1 MDLLSNHP
9 YWPMKD
15 GLPAAYPA
23 LKRDER
29 CEVAVIGA
37 GITGALVAWH
47 LVEAGIDTVVLDR
60 RDVAHG
66 STSGSTSLLQ
76 YEIDLPLHRL
86 AQRLGPGRAERAYH
100 GCLQSIHDL
109 ARLIK
114 RLKIDCGF
122 EYKGSLF
129 LASKR
134 ADVTPLRREYEA
146 RLAAGFDVAWW
157 PRGEVA
163 RRTNLPQP
171 AAIFSAPG
179 EAAQVDAYAL
189 THGLLAAAAKK
200 GARIYDRTG
209 VRRTARHARGIELT
223 AQRGPR
229 VRAKWLVVASGY
241 EADQFLPECV
251 TTLHSTY
258 AIASEPVE
266 DFSGWP
272 EGEPVI
278 WDTANPYV
286 YLRTTPDR
294 RIIMGGYDEPFRD
307 PVRRDRLL
315 TAKAALLQR
324 RFHQLFP
331 RIPFE
336 LATAWA
342 GTFGKTDDGLPF
354 IGEYPGMPRT
364 WFALGYGGNGITY
377 SMIAAQLL
385 RDRLTEGVSGNADLY
400 GFDRKPG
407 PEGHFPASIHDQLTP
422 SKPKSEH
429 D

>member
-1 MDLLSNHP
+1 MWEFRAPSSAICCQLLQSMDLLSNYP

-23 LKRDER
+23 LNRDER

-37 GITGALVAWH
+37 GITGALAAWH
-47 LVEAGIDTVVLDR
+47 LAEARIDTVVLDR

-86 AQRLGPGRAERAYH
+86 ARRLGRARAERAYH
-100 GCLQSIHDL
+100 GCLRSIHDL
-109 ARLIK
+109 ARLIWH
-114 RLKIDCGF
+114 LKIDCGF

-134 ADVTPLRREYEA
+134 ADVIPLRREYEA
-146 RLAAGFDVAWW
+146 RLAAGFEVAWW

-163 RRTNLPQP
+163 RRSSLPQP
-171 AAIFSAPG
+171 AAISSAPG

-189 THGLLAAAAKK
+189 THGLLAAASKK
-200 GARIYDRTG
+200 GARIYDQTSVNRTH
-209 VRRTARHARGIELT
+209 RHARGVELT
-223 AQRGPR
+223 THRQNR

-241 EADQFLPECV
+241 ETDLFLPRRV
-251 TTLHSTY
+251 TALQSTY

-266 DFSGWP
+266 NFPGWP

-278 WDTANPYV
+278 WDTADPYI
-286 YLRTTPDR
+286 YMRTTPDR

-307 PVRRDRLL
+307 PAKRDRLL
-315 TAKAALLQR
+315 AAKTALLQR
-324 RFHQLFP
+324 RARRFFP

-342 GTFGKTDDGLPF
+342 GTFGKTSDGLPF
-354 IGEYPGMPRT
+354 IGEYPGIPRT

-377 SMIAAQLL
+377 SLIAAQLL
-385 RDRLTEGVSGNADLY
+385 RDRLTEGACGDGDLY
-400 GFDRKPG
+400 GFDRKSNPDG
-407 PEGHFPASIHDQLTP
+407 
-422 SKPKSEH
+422 
-429 D
+429 

>member
-9 YWPMKD
+9 YWPIKD
-15 GLPAAYPA
+15 GLPAAYPS
-23 LKRDER
+23 LKRDEH

-37 GITGALVAWH
+37 GITGALAAWQ
-47 LVEAGIDTVVLDR
+47 LAEAGIDTVVLDR

-86 AQRLGPGRAERAYH
+86 AHRLGRIRAERAYH
-100 GCLQSIHDL
+100 GCLKSIHDL
-109 ARLIK
+109 ARLVK
-114 RLKIDCGF
+114 TLKIDCGF
-122 EYKGSLF
+122 AFKGSLF

-134 ADVTPLRREYEA
+134 ADIVPLRREYEA

-157 PRGEVA
+157 PRGELA
-163 RRTNLPQP
+163 RRSSLPQP

-179 EAAQVDAYAL
+179 EAAQVDAYSL
-189 THGLLAAAAKK
+189 THGLLAAAEKK
-200 GARIYDRTG
+200 GARVYDQTTVVRTH
-209 VRRTARHARGIELT
+209 RNPRGIELT
-223 AQRGPR
+223 TQRKTR
-229 VRAKWLVVASGY
+229 VRAKWVVVASGY
-241 EADQFLPECV
+241 EADQFLPERV

-266 DFSGWP
+266 KFPGWP

-278 WDTANPYV
+278 WDTADPYI

-307 PVRRDRLL
+307 PVKRDQLL

-324 RFHQLFP
+324 RFRQLFP

-342 GTFGKTDDGLPF
+342 GTFGKTADGLPF
-354 IGEYPGMPRT
+354 IGEYPGIPRT

-377 SMIAAQLL
+377 SVIAAQLL
-385 RDRLTEGVSGNADLY
+385 RDRLTEGVSIDADLY
-400 GFDRKPG
+400 GFDR
-407 PEGHFPASIHDQLTP
+407 QP
-422 SKPKSEH
+422 SPSRN
-429 D
+429 

>member
-9 YWPMKD
+9 YWPIKD

-23 LKRDER
+23 LEHDER
-29 CEVAVIGA
+29 CDVAVIGA

-47 LVEAGIDTVVLDR
+47 LAEVGIDTVVLDR
-60 RDVAHG
+60 RDVVHG

-76 YEIDLPLHRL
+76 YEIDLPLHQL
-86 AQRLGPGRAERAYH
+86 AQRLGRTRAERAYH
-100 GCLQSIHDL
+100 GCLQSIRDL

-114 RLKIDCGF
+114 QLKLDCGF
-122 EYKGSLF
+122 AFKGSLF

-134 ADVTPLRREYEA
+134 ADVVPLRREYEA

-157 PRGEVA
+157 PRSEVT
-163 RRTNLPQP
+163 RRSSLPQP
-171 AAIFSAPG
+171 AGIFSAPG

-189 THGLLAAAAKK
+189 AHGLLAAASKK
-200 GARIYDRTG
+200 GARVYDQTTVVRTH
-209 VRRTARHARGIELT
+209 RHARGIELT
-223 AQRGPR
+223 TQRKTR

-241 EADQFLPECV
+241 EAGQFLSERV

-258 AIASEPVE
+258 AIASEPVKK
-266 DFSGWP
+266 FSGWP

-278 WDTANPYV
+278 WDTADPYI

-307 PVRRDRLL
+307 PVKRDRFL

-342 GTFGKTDDGLPF
+342 GTFGKTVDGLPF
-354 IGEYPGMPRT
+354 IGEYPGIPRT

-377 SMIAAQLL
+377 SVIAAQLL
-385 RDRLTEGVSGNADLY
+385 RARLIEGVSLDADLY
-400 GFDRKPG
+400 GFDR
-407 PEGHFPASIHDQLTP
+407 EP
-422 SKPKSEH
+422 SP
-429 D
+429 DD